1 MASSEEKVDRRT
13 ALKAVGAGIAGI
25 VVGLAGGYAWGSTA
39 APAKTTTVTSTVT
52 APGAATATATKTVTK
67 TVTPTVGVPKLA
79 KIPLL
84 PPGVRNPWLY
94 DKCAGAKVK
103 MMVDSFAGRI
113 IEWYAD
119 LLKEEIGVEIGTTK
133 LVDIPMV

>member
-1 MASSEEKVDRRT
+1 MASSKEKVDRRT
-13 ALKAVGAGIAGI
+13 ALKAIGAGIAGV

-52 APGAATATATKTVTK
+52 APGAVTATTTVTAPGKTVTTTVTAPGTTVTK
-67 TVTPTVGVPKLA
+67 TVTPTVAVPKLA

-94 DKCAGAKVK
+94 EKCAGAKVK

-119 LLKEEIGVEIGTTK
+119 L
-133 LVDIPMV
+133 